1 METKN
6 IGLRGIEV
14 ADTKIS
20 NIDGEKGKLI
30 YRGYDILELTENSTF
45 EETAYLLLYD
55 SLPTKTQLDE
65 FNLKLV
71 EARYIPKQMQKNMG
85 NWRKDA
91 DPMDMLQA
99 FVSAL
104 AGYYDEEFSNK
115 DASYDKAINLIAKVP
130 TIVASWQRIR
140 NGLEVMDPDASL
152 SHAANFLYMMTGEKP
167 DPEVE
172 KIFDTCLILH
182 ADHTFNASTFTARQV
197 ASTRAHMYSASSA
210 AIGALSGELHGGA
223 NTEVM
228 KMLLEIVDPDS
239 SLSHAANFL
248 YMMSGEKP
256 DPAVEKIFDTC
267 LILHADHTFNAST
280 FTARQVASTRAH
292 MYSASSAAIGALS
305 GELHGG
311 ANTEVMKMLLEIKEI
326 DKVQPWIKEQMS
338 QGERIMGMG
347 HAVYRTYDPRAQV
360 LKELSRK
367 LAEKTKEPWFDMT
380 EKIET
385 STISEMKIQ
394 KDKDIYP
401 NVDLYSASIYY
412 MLKIPV
418 DLNTPIF
425 AISRVVGW
433 AAHIIEEKFAEAAP
447 KPALYRPKATYV
459 GKYCGPDGCEY
470 KTLDLRK

>member
-30 YRGYDILELTENSTF
+30 YRGFDILDLTKNSTF
-45 EETAYLLLYD
+45 EETSYLLLYNK
-55 SLPTKTQLDE
+55 LPTKQQLDE
-65 FNLKLV
+65 FNTKLID
-71 EARYIPKQMQKNMG
+71 ARYIPKQMQKNMG

-115 DASYDKAINLIAKVP
+115 EASYDKAINLIAKVP
-130 TIVASWQRIR
+130 TIISSWQRIR
-140 NGLEVMDPDASL
+140 NGLEIVDPDSSL

-167 DPEVE
+167 DAEIE
-172 KIFDTCLILH
+172 KIFDVCLILH

-197 ASTRAHMYSASSA
+197 ASTRAHMYSAASA

-228 KMLLEIVDPDS
+228 KMLLEI
-239 SLSHAANFL
+239 
-248 YMMSGEKP
+248 
-256 DPAVEKIFDTC
+256 
-267 LILHADHTFNAST
+267 AD
-280 FTARQVASTRAH
+280 
-292 MYSASSAAIGALS
+292 L
-305 GELHGG
+305 
-311 ANTEVMKMLLEIKEI
+311 
-326 DKVQPWIKEQMS
+326 DKVESWIKEKMTA
-338 QGERIMGMG
+338 GEKIMGMG
-347 HAVYRTYDPRAQV
+347 HAVYKTYDPRAQV

-367 LAEKTKEPWFDMT
+367 LAEKSKEPWFEMT
-380 EKIET
+380 EKVET
-385 STISEMKIQ
+385 STISEMKSQ
-394 KDKDIYP
+394 KDRDIYP

-412 MLKIPV
+412 MLKIPM

-447 KPALYRPKATYV
+447 KTALYRPKAVYV
-459 GKYCGPDGCEY
+459 GKYCGPQGCEY

>member
-14 ADTKIS
+14 ADTRIS

-30 YRGYDILELTENSTF
+30 YRGFDILDLTENSTF

-55 SLPTKTQLDE
+55 KLPNKSELDE
-65 FNLKLV
+65 FNAKLV

-140 NGLEVMDPDASL
+140 NGLEPVEPDSSL
-152 SHAANFLYMMTGEKP
+152 SHAANFLYMMSGEKP

-172 KIFDTCLILH
+172 KIFDVCLILH

-197 ASTRAHMYSASSA
+197 ASTRAHMYSAASA

-228 KMLLEIVDPDS
+228 KMLLEIEDIS
-239 SLSHAANFL
+239 
-248 YMMSGEKP
+248 K
-256 DPAVEKIFDTC
+256 VE
-267 LILHADHTFNAST
+267 
-280 FTARQVASTRAH
+280 V
-292 MYSASSAAIGALS
+292 
-305 GELHGG
+305 
-311 ANTEVMKMLLEIKEI
+311 
-326 DKVQPWIKEQMS
+326 WIKEKMTA
-338 QGERIMGMG
+338 GDRIMGMG
-347 HAVYRTYDPRAQV
+347 HAVYRTYDPRAVV

-367 LAEKTKEPWFDMT
+367 LAEKTKEPWYAMT

-385 STISEMKIQ
+385 TTISEMKSQ

-401 NVDLYSASIYY
+401 NVDLYSASLYY
-412 MLKIPV
+412 MLKIPM

-447 KPALYRPKATYV
+447 KPALYRPKAVYV
-459 GKYCGPDGCEY
+459 GKYCGPQGCEY
-470 KTLDLRK
+470 QSLDLRK

>member
-30 YRGYDILELTENSTF
+30 YRGFDILDLTKNSTF

-55 SLPTKTQLDE
+55 QLPTKQQLDE
-65 FNLKLV
+65 FNAKLID
-71 EARYIPKQMQKNMG
+71 ARYIPKQMQKNMG

-104 AGYYDEEFSNK
+104 AGYYDEEFSSK

-130 TIVASWQRIR
+130 TIIASWQRIR
-140 NGLEVMDPDASL
+140 NGLEIVDPDATL
-152 SHAANFLYMMTGEKP
+152 SHAANFLYMMSGEKP
-167 DPEVE
+167 DPDVE
-172 KIFDTCLILH
+172 KIFDVCLILH

-228 KMLLEIVDPDS
+228 KMLLEIADI
-239 SLSHAANFL
+239 
-248 YMMSGEKP
+248 GK
-256 DPAVEKIFDTC
+256 VE
-267 LILHADHTFNAST
+267 
-280 FTARQVASTRAH
+280 
-292 MYSASSAAIGALS
+292 G
-305 GELHGG
+305 
-311 ANTEVMKMLLEIKEI
+311 
-326 DKVQPWIKEQMS
+326 WIKEKINI
-338 QGERIMGMG
+338 GDRIMGMG

-367 LAEKTKEPWFDMT
+367 LAEKTKEPWFEMT
-380 EKIET
+380 EKVET
-385 STISEMKIQ
+385 ATISEMKSQ
-394 KDKDIYP
+394 KERDIYP

-425 AISRVVGW
+425 AISRVAGW

-447 KPALYRPKATYV
+447 KPALYRPKAVYV
-459 GKYCGPDGCEY
+459 GKYCGPEGCEY

>member
-14 ADTKIS
+14 ADTRIS

-30 YRGYDILELTENSTF
+30 YRGFDILDLTENSSF

-55 SLPTKTQLDE
+55 DLPTKTQLDE
-65 FNLKLV
+65 FNAKLV
-71 EARYIPKQMQKNMG
+71 DARYIPKQMQKNMG

-99 FVSAL
+99 FVAAL
-104 AGYYDEEFSNK
+104 AGYYDEEFANK
-115 DASYDKAINLIAKVP
+115 EASYEKAINLIAKVP
-130 TIVASWQRIR
+130 TIVASWHRIR
-140 NGLEVMDPDASL
+140 NGLDPVEPDASL
-152 SHAANFLYMMTGEKP
+152 SHAANFLYMMFGEKP
-167 DPEVE
+167 DSEVE
-172 KIFDTCLILH
+172 KIFDVCLILH

-228 KMLLEIVDPDS
+228 KMLLEIEEI
-239 SLSHAANFL
+239 
-248 YMMSGEKP
+248 GK
-256 DPAVEKIFDTC
+256 VE
-267 LILHADHTFNAST
+267 
-280 FTARQVASTRAH
+280 
-292 MYSASSAAIGALS
+292 
-305 GELHGG
+305 E
-311 ANTEVMKMLLEIKEI
+311 
-326 DKVQPWIKEQMS
+326 WIKEKMKNN
-338 QGERIMGMG
+338 ERIMGMG
-347 HAVYRTYDPRAQV
+347 HAVYKTYDPRAQV

-367 LAEKTKEPWFDMT
+367 LAAKTKDPWFDIT
-380 EKIET
+380 EKVET
-385 STISEMKIQ
+385 VTISEMKSQ
-394 KDKDIYP
+394 KDRDIYP
-401 NVDLYSASIYY
+401 NVDLYSASLYY
-412 MLKIPV
+412 MLKIPM

-459 GKYCGPDGCEY
+459 GKYCGPEGCEY

>member
-20 NIDGEKGKLI
+20 NIDGDKGKLI
-30 YRGYDILELTENSTF
+30 YRGYDILELTERSTF

-55 SLPTKTQLDE
+55 SLPTKSQLDE

-140 NGLEVMDPDASL
+140 NGLEVMDPDSSL

-228 KMLLEIVDPDS
+228 KMLLEI
-239 SLSHAANFL
+239 
-248 YMMSGEKP
+248 G
-256 DPAVEKIFDTC
+256 
-267 LILHADHTFNAST
+267 
-280 FTARQVASTRAH
+280 
-292 MYSASSAAIGALS
+292 
-305 GELHGG
+305 
-311 ANTEVMKMLLEIKEI
+311 EI
-326 DKVQPWIKEQMS
+326 DKVQPWIKEKMS
-338 QGERIMGMG
+338 AGDRIMGMG
-347 HAVYRTYDPRAQV
+347 HAVYKTYDPRAVV

-367 LAEKTKEPWFDMT
+367 LAGKINEPWFDMT

-385 STISEMKIQ
+385 STISEMKLQ

-412 MLKIPV
+412 MLKIPM

-459 GKYCGPDGCEY
+459 GKYCGPEGCKYE
-470 KTLDLRK
+470 TLNLRK

>member
-20 NIDGEKGKLI
+20 NIDGNKGKLI
-30 YRGYDILELTENSTF
+30 YRGFDILDLTKNSTF

-55 SLPTKTQLDE
+55 KLPTKPQLDE
-65 FNLKLV
+65 FNTKLI
-71 EARYIPKQMQKNMG
+71 EARCIPKQMQKNMG

-104 AGYYDEEFSNK
+104 AGYYDEEFSSK
-115 DASYDKAINLIAKVP
+115 EASYDKAINLIAKVP

-140 NGLEVMDPDASL
+140 NGSEIVNPDSTL

-228 KMLLEIVDPDS
+228 KMLLEIS
-239 SLSHAANFL
+239 
-248 YMMSGEKP
+248 
-256 DPAVEKIFDTC
+256 
-267 LILHADHTFNAST
+267 
-280 FTARQVASTRAH
+280 
-292 MYSASSAAIGALS
+292 
-305 GELHGG
+305 
-311 ANTEVMKMLLEIKEI
+311 EV
-326 DKVQPWIKEQMS
+326 DKVESWIKEKMS
-338 QGERIMGMG
+338 AGEKIMGMG
-347 HAVYRTYDPRAQV
+347 HAVYKTYDPRAQV

-367 LAEKTKEPWFDMT
+367 LAKKNKEKWFEIT
-380 EKIET
+380 EKVET
-385 STISEMKIQ
+385 ATISEMKLQ
-394 KDKDIYP
+394 KDRDIYP

-412 MLKIPV
+412 MLKIPM

-447 KPALYRPKATYV
+447 KTALYRPKAVYV
-459 GKYCGPDGCEY
+459 GKYCGPQGCEY
-470 KTLDLRK
+470 KTLNLRK

>member
-20 NIDGEKGKLI
+20 NIDGERGKLI
-30 YRGYDILELTENSTF
+30 YRGFDILDLTKNSTF
-45 EETAYLLLYD
+45 EETSYLLLYD
-55 SLPTKTQLDE
+55 KLPTKQELNE
-65 FNLKLV
+65 FNAKLV
-71 EARYIPKQMQKNMG
+71 EARYIPKQMQKNMA
-85 NWRKDA
+85 NWRGDA

-115 DASYDKAINLIAKVP
+115 DASIEKAINLISKVP
-130 TIVASWQRIR
+130 TIIASWQRIR
-140 NGLEVMDPDASL
+140 NGLEIIDPDSSL
-152 SHAANFLYMMTGEKP
+152 SHAANFLYMMSGEKP
-167 DPEVE
+167 DTEVE
-172 KIFDTCLILH
+172 KIFDVCLILH

-197 ASTRAHMYSASSA
+197 ASTRAHMYSAASA

-228 KMLLEIVDPDS
+228 KMLLEI
-239 SLSHAANFL
+239 
-248 YMMSGEKP
+248 
-256 DPAVEKIFDTC
+256 
-267 LILHADHTFNAST
+267 
-280 FTARQVASTRAH
+280 
-292 MYSASSAAIGALS
+292 
-305 GELHGG
+305 GEL
-311 ANTEVMKMLLEIKEI
+311 
-326 DKVQPWIKEQMS
+326 DKVELWIKEKLV
-338 QGERIMGMG
+338 QGEKIMGMG
-347 HAVYRTYDPRAQV
+347 HAVYKTYDPRAQV

-367 LAEKTKEPWFDMT
+367 LAVKSKEKWFDMT

-385 STISEMKIQ
+385 STISEMKLQ
-394 KDKDIYP
+394 RGKDIYP

-425 AISRVVGW
+425 AISRVAGW

-447 KPALYRPKATYV
+447 KTALYRPKAVYV
-459 GKYCGPDGCEY
+459 GKYCGPQGCEY

>member
-1 METKN
+1 MDTKN

-30 YRGYDILELTENSTF
+30 YRGFDILDLTKNSTF

-55 SLPTKTQLDE
+55 KLPTKNQLDE
-65 FNLKLV
+65 FNAKLV

-130 TIVASWQRIR
+130 TIVASWHRIR
-140 NGLEVMDPDASL
+140 NELDPIEPDSSL
-152 SHAANFLYMMTGEKP
+152 GHAANFLYMMFGEKP
-167 DPEVE
+167 DTEVE
-172 KIFDTCLILH
+172 KIFDVCLILH
-182 ADHTFNASTFTARQV
+182 AEHTFNASTFTARQV

-228 KMLLEIVDPDS
+228 KMLLEIS
-239 SLSHAANFL
+239 EL
-248 YMMSGEKP
+248 GK
-256 DPAVEKIFDTC
+256 VE
-267 LILHADHTFNAST
+267 
-280 FTARQVASTRAH
+280 
-292 MYSASSAAIGALS
+292 
-305 GELHGG
+305 E
-311 ANTEVMKMLLEIKEI
+311 
-326 DKVQPWIKEQMS
+326 WIKEKITK
-338 QGERIMGMG
+338 GDRIMGMG
-347 HAVYRTYDPRAQV
+347 HAVYKTYDPRAQV

-367 LAEKTKEPWFDMT
+367 LAEKTKDPWFDIT
-380 EKIET
+380 EKVET
-385 STISEMKIQ
+385 ATISEMKSQ
-394 KDKDIYP
+394 KDREIYP
-401 NVDLYSASIYY
+401 NVDLYSASLYY
-412 MLKIPV
+412 MLKIPM

-425 AISRVVGW
+425 AISRVAGW

-459 GKYCGPDGCEY
+459 GKYCGPQGCEY
-470 KTLDLRK
+470 QTLDLRK

>member
-1 METKN
+1 MNFDRHHMETKN

-30 YRGYDILELTENSTF
+30 YRGFDILDLTKNSSF

-55 SLPTKTQLDE
+55 KLPTKQELNE
-65 FNLKLV
+65 FNTKLI
-71 EARYIPKQMQKNMG
+71 EARYIPKQMQKNME
-85 NWRKDA
+85 NWRGDA

-115 DASYDKAINLIAKVP
+115 EASYDKAINLIAKVP
-130 TIVASWQRIR
+130 TIIASWQRIR
-140 NGLEVMDPDASL
+140 NGLEIVDPDASL
-152 SHAANFLYMMTGEKP
+152 SHAANFLYMMSGEKP

-172 KIFDTCLILH
+172 KIFDVCLILH

-197 ASTRAHMYSASSA
+197 ASTRAHMYSAASA

-228 KMLLEIVDPDS
+228 KMLLEISD
-239 SLSHAANFL
+239 
-248 YMMSGEKP
+248 M
-256 DPAVEKIFDTC
+256 
-267 LILHADHTFNAST
+267 
-280 FTARQVASTRAH
+280 
-292 MYSASSAAIGALS
+292 
-305 GELHGG
+305 
-311 ANTEVMKMLLEIKEI
+311 
-326 DKVQPWIKEQMS
+326 DKVEPWIKEKLS
-338 QGERIMGMG
+338 KGDKVMGMG
-347 HAVYRTYDPRAQV
+347 HAVYKTYDPRAQV

-367 LAEKTKEPWFDMT
+367 LAAKSQEKWFDMT

-385 STISEMKIQ
+385 ATISEMKSQ
-394 KDKDIYP
+394 KGKDIYP

-425 AISRVVGW
+425 AISRVAGW

-447 KPALYRPKATYV
+447 KTALYRPKAVYV
-459 GKYCGPDGCEY
+459 GKYCGPQCCEY

>member
-30 YRGYDILELTENSTF
+30 YRGFDILDLTKNSTF

-55 SLPTKTQLDE
+55 KLPTKNQLDE
-65 FNLKLV
+65 FNVKLV

-130 TIVASWQRIR
+130 TIVASWHRIR
-140 NGLEVMDPDASL
+140 NGLEPVEPDSSL
-152 SHAANFLYMMTGEKP
+152 SHAANFLYMMFGEKP
-167 DPEVE
+167 DEEVE
-172 KIFDTCLILH
+172 KIFDVCLILH

-228 KMLLEIVDPDS
+228 KMLLEI
-239 SLSHAANFL
+239 A
-248 YMMSGEKP
+248 E
-256 DPAVEKIFDTC
+256 
-267 LILHADHTFNAST
+267 ADKAE
-280 FTARQVASTRAH
+280 
-292 MYSASSAAIGALS
+292 G
-305 GELHGG
+305 
-311 ANTEVMKMLLEIKEI
+311 
-326 DKVQPWIKEQMS
+326 WIKGKMEAK
-338 QGERIMGMG
+338 EKIMGMG
-347 HAVYRTYDPRAQV
+347 HAVYKTYDPRAQV

-367 LAEKTKEPWFDMT
+367 LAEKTKDPWFDIT
-380 EKIET
+380 EKVET
-385 STISEMKIQ
+385 TTITEMKSQ
-394 KDKDIYP
+394 KNMDIYP
-401 NVDLYSASIYY
+401 NVDLYSASLYY
-412 MLKIPV
+412 MLKIPM

-447 KPALYRPKATYV
+447 KTALYRPKATYV
-459 GKYCGPDGCEY
+459 GKYCGPQGCEY
-470 KTLDLRK
+470 QTLDLRK

>member
-30 YRGYDILELTENSTF
+30 YRGFDILDLTNNSTF

-55 SLPTKTQLDE
+55 KLPTRQELNE
-65 FNLKLV
+65 FNAKLV
-71 EARYIPKQMQKNMG
+71 EARYIPKQMQKNME
-85 NWRKDA
+85 NWRGDA

-104 AGYYDEEFSNK
+104 AGYYDEEFSSK
-115 DASYDKAINLIAKVP
+115 DASYEKAINLIAKVP
-130 TIVASWQRIR
+130 TIIASWQRIR
-140 NGLEVMDPDASL
+140 NGLVIVDPDSSL
-152 SHAANFLYMMTGEKP
+152 SHAANFLYMMSGEKP
-167 DPEVE
+167 DIEVE
-172 KIFDTCLILH
+172 KIFDVCLILH

-197 ASTRAHMYSASSA
+197 ASTRAHMYSAASA

-228 KMLLEIVDPDS
+228 KMLLEIS
-239 SLSHAANFL
+239 
-248 YMMSGEKP
+248 
-256 DPAVEKIFDTC
+256 
-267 LILHADHTFNAST
+267 
-280 FTARQVASTRAH
+280 
-292 MYSASSAAIGALS
+292 
-305 GELHGG
+305 
-311 ANTEVMKMLLEIKEI
+311 EI
-326 DKVQPWIKEQMS
+326 DNVDSWIKEKLNE
-338 QGERIMGMG
+338 GEKIMGMG
-347 HAVYRTYDPRAQV
+347 HAVYKTYDPRAQV

-367 LAEKTKEPWFDMT
+367 LAAKSNEKWFKIT

-385 STISEMKIQ
+385 ATISEMKLQ
-394 KDKDIYP
+394 KEKDIYP

-433 AAHIIEEKFAEAAP
+433 TAHIIEEKFAEAAP
-447 KPALYRPKATYV
+447 KTALYRPKAVYV
-459 GKYCGPDGCEY
+459 GKYCGPQGCEY

>member
-14 ADTKIS
+14 ADTRIS

-30 YRGYDILELTENSTF
+30 YRGFDILDLTENSTF

-55 SLPTKTQLDE
+55 DLPTKTQLDE
-65 FNLKLV
+65 FNAKLV
-71 EARYIPKQMQKNMG
+71 DARYIPKQMQKNMG

-99 FVSAL
+99 FVAAL
-104 AGYYDEEFSNK
+104 AGYYDEEFANK
-115 DASYDKAINLIAKVP
+115 EASYEKAINLIAKVP
-130 TIVASWQRIR
+130 TIVASWHRIR
-140 NGLEVMDPDASL
+140 NGLEPVEPDSAL
-152 SHAANFLYMMTGEKP
+152 GHAANFLYMMFGGKP
-167 DPEVE
+167 DKEVE
-172 KIFDTCLILH
+172 KIFDVCLILH

-228 KMLLEIVDPDS
+228 KMLLEI
-239 SLSHAANFL
+239 
-248 YMMSGEKP
+248 GEIGK
-256 DPAVEKIFDTC
+256 VEC
-267 LILHADHTFNAST
+267 
-280 FTARQVASTRAH
+280 
-292 MYSASSAAIGALS
+292 
-305 GELHGG
+305 
-311 ANTEVMKMLLEIKEI
+311 
-326 DKVQPWIKEQMS
+326 WIKEKMKNN
-338 QGERIMGMG
+338 ERIMGMG
-347 HAVYRTYDPRAQV
+347 HAVYKTYDPRAQV

-367 LAEKTKEPWFDMT
+367 LAVKTKEPWFDIT
-380 EKIET
+380 EKVET
-385 STISEMKIQ
+385 TTISEMKSQ
-394 KDKDIYP
+394 KNRDIYP
-401 NVDLYSASIYY
+401 NVDLYSASLYY
-412 MLKIPV
+412 MLKIPM

-459 GKYCGPDGCEY
+459 GKYCGPEGCEY

>member
-14 ADTKIS
+14 ADTRIS

-30 YRGYDILELTENSTF
+30 YRGFDILDLTKNSTF
-45 EETAYLLLYD
+45 EETAFLLLYD
-55 SLPTKTQLDE
+55 HLPTKTQLDE
-65 FNLKLV
+65 FTAKLV
-71 EARYIPKQMQKNMG
+71 DARFIPKQMQKNMG

-104 AGYYDEEFSNK
+104 AGYYDEEFANK
-115 DASYDKAINLIAKVP
+115 DASYEKAINLIAKVP
-130 TIVASWQRIR
+130 TIIASWQRIR
-140 NGLEVMDPDASL
+140 NGLDIVDPDPSL
-152 SHAANFLYMMTGEKP
+152 SHAANFLYMMSGKKP

-172 KIFDTCLILH
+172 KVFDVCLILH

-228 KMLLEIVDPDS
+228 KMLLEI
-239 SLSHAANFL
+239 
-248 YMMSGEKP
+248 G
-256 DPAVEKIFDTC
+256 
-267 LILHADHTFNAST
+267 
-280 FTARQVASTRAH
+280 
-292 MYSASSAAIGALS
+292 
-305 GELHGG
+305 
-311 ANTEVMKMLLEIKEI
+311 EI
-326 DKVQPWIKEQMS
+326 DKVETWIKKNLDDGQ
-338 QGERIMGMG
+338 RIMGMG
-347 HAVYRTYDPRAQV
+347 HAVYKTYDPRAQV
-360 LKELSRK
+360 LKELSRT
-367 LAEKTKEPWFDMT
+367 LAGKTKEKWFDMT
-380 EKIET
+380 EKVET
-385 STISEMKIQ
+385 TTISYMKSQ
-394 KDKDIYP
+394 KDRDIYP

-425 AISRVVGW
+425 AISRVAGW

-447 KPALYRPKATYV
+447 KPALYRPKAVYV
-459 GKYCGPDGCEY
+459 GKYCGPQGCEY
-470 KTLDLRK
+470 QTLDLRK

>member
-1 METKN
+1 MNFDRHHMETKN

-30 YRGYDILELTENSTF
+30 YRGFDILDLTKNSSF

-55 SLPTKTQLDE
+55 KLPTKQELNE
-65 FNLKLV
+65 FNTKLI
-71 EARYIPKQMQKNMG
+71 EARYIPKQMQKNME
-85 NWRKDA
+85 NWRGDA
-91 DPMDMLQA
+91 DPRDMLQE
-99 FVSAL
+99 FGSAL

-115 DASYDKAINLIAKVP
+115 EASYEKAINLIAKVP
-130 TIVASWQRIR
+130 TIIASWQRIR
-140 NGLEVMDPDASL
+140 NGLPIVDPDSSL
-152 SHAANFLYMMTGEKP
+152 SHAANFLYMMSGEKP

-172 KIFDTCLILH
+172 KIFDVCLILH

-197 ASTRAHMYSASSA
+197 ASTRAHMYSAASA

-228 KMLLEIVDPDS
+228 KMLLEISD
-239 SLSHAANFL
+239 
-248 YMMSGEKP
+248 M
-256 DPAVEKIFDTC
+256 
-267 LILHADHTFNAST
+267 
-280 FTARQVASTRAH
+280 
-292 MYSASSAAIGALS
+292 
-305 GELHGG
+305 
-311 ANTEVMKMLLEIKEI
+311 
-326 DKVQPWIKEQMS
+326 DKVEPWIKEKLS
-338 QGERIMGMG
+338 KGDKVMGMG
-347 HAVYRTYDPRAQV
+347 HAVYKTYDPRAQV

-367 LAEKTKEPWFDMT
+367 LAAKSQEKWFDMT

-385 STISEMKIQ
+385 ATISEMKSQ
-394 KDKDIYP
+394 KGKDIYP

-425 AISRVVGW
+425 AISRVAGW

-447 KPALYRPKATYV
+447 KTALYRPKAVYV
-459 GKYCGPDGCEY
+459 GKYCGPQGCEY

>member
-30 YRGYDILELTENSTF
+30 YRGFDILDLTKNSTF

-55 SLPTKTQLDE
+55 KLPTKQELSE
-65 FNLKLV
+65 FNTKLV
-71 EARYIPKQMQKNMG
+71 EARYIPKQMQKNMA
-85 NWRKDA
+85 NWRGDA

-115 DASYDKAINLIAKVP
+115 DASYEKAINLIAKVP
-130 TIVASWQRIR
+130 TIIASWQRIR
-140 NGLEVMDPDASL
+140 NGLEIINPDASL
-152 SHAANFLYMMTGEKP
+152 SHAANFLYMMSGEKP
-167 DPEVE
+167 DSEVE
-172 KIFDTCLILH
+172 KIFDVCLILH

-197 ASTRAHMYSASSA
+197 ASTRAHMYSAASA

-228 KMLLEIVDPDS
+228 KMLLEIS
-239 SLSHAANFL
+239 EIN
-248 YMMSGEKP
+248 K
-256 DPAVEKIFDTC
+256 VE
-267 LILHADHTFNAST
+267 S
-280 FTARQVASTRAH
+280 
-292 MYSASSAAIGALS
+292 
-305 GELHGG
+305 
-311 ANTEVMKMLLEIKEI
+311 
-326 DKVQPWIKEQMS
+326 WIKEKLT
-338 QGERIMGMG
+338 QGEKVMGMG
-347 HAVYRTYDPRAQV
+347 HAVYKTYDPRAQV

-367 LAEKTKEPWFDMT
+367 LATKSDDQWFEMT

-385 STISEMKIQ
+385 ATIAEMKLQ
-394 KDKDIYP
+394 KGKDIYP

-425 AISRVVGW
+425 AISRVAGW

-447 KPALYRPKATYV
+447 KTALYRPKAVYV
-459 GKYCGPDGCEY
+459 GKYCGPQGCEY